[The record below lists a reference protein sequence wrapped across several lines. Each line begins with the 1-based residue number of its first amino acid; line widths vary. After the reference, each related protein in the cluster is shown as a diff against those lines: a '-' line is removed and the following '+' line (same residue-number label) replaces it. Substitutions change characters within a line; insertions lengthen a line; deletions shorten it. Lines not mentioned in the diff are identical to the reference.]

1 MLNIYIKHHVNR
13 HLIQLNIHTEKP
25 KIYAIAGVS
34 GVGKTTLLNMIA
46 GLRTPEE
53 GRIQIGS
60 RTLLDTQ
67 KKLMLPT
74 QKRKVGYLFQD
85 YQLFPHMT
93 VLQNIEFMHP
103 EKAHVA
109 KLCDALKIEHL
120 KHVYPN
126 RCSGGERQRVALAR
140 ALSQKPD
147 LLLLD
152 EPFSSLD
159 DDTKEESMALIQS
172 IYAEWQIPIIFV
184 THSKYEATQLAHE
197 TIHIQVTES
206 EIL

>member
-1 MLNIYIKHHVNR
+1 MLNIDIQHHVNR
-13 HLIQLNIHTEKP
+13 HLIGLNIHTEKP

-53 GRIQIGS
+53 GYIQIGV
-60 RTLLDTQ
+60 RTLLNTRQ
-67 KKLMLPT
+67 KLNVPT

-85 YQLFPHMT
+85 YQLFPHLT
-93 VLQNIEFMHP
+93 VLQNIQFMHP
-103 EKAHVA
+103 EQAHVA
-109 KLCDALKIEHL
+109 KLCQALKIDHL
-120 KHVYPN
+120 KHVYPE

-172 IYAEWQIPIIFV
+172 IYEDWKIPIIFV
-184 THSKYEATQLAHE
+184 THSKYEAAQLAHE
-197 TIHIQVTES
+197 TIHIKVTES
-206 EIL
+206 